1 MLGIARILNWGAPAM
16 GWGKWVIVAALAVGL
31 GACDHTRYPPESYGF
46 DTDKSYTL
54 DSGDQIRVVVY
65 EADNLPQNFS
75 VDAGGHISMPMAGVV
90 SVRGKTVQQVEYAIA
105 SRLRDKFIKD
115 PKVSVQ
121 MIAYRPFFILGEV
134 KTAGKY
140 DYVNGL
146 TVEAAVAMA
155 GGYTE
160 RASLAEARVVRPSPA
175 GGNIVSYVPGGFPIR
190 PGDTIYVPER
200 WF

>member
-1 MLGIARILNWGAPAM
+1 
-16 GWGKWVIVAALAVGL
+16 
-31 GACDHTRYPPESYGF
+31 
-46 DTDKSYTL
+46 
-54 DSGDQIRVVVY
+54 
-65 EADNLPQNFS
+65 
-75 VDAGGHISMPMAGVV
+75 MPMAGVV